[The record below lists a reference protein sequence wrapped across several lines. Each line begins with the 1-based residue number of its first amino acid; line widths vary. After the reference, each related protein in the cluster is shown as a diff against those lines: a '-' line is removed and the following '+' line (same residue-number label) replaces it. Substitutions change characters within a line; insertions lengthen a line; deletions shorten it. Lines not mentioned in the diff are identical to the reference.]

1 MKISIKKDELMELS
15 YFMWD
20 RFEEKGIPERIS
32 SMVGQQYGEAMAKYS
47 YSDGLYCVTYA
58 LYRTH
63 SNFYGEIYILVED
76 SEDGEN
82 IYILPIEFGCTI
94 EVED

>member
-1 MKISIKKDELMELS
+1 MKLIIKKDELMELS

-20 RFEEKGIPERIS
+20 KFEEKGIPERVS
-32 SMVGQQYGEAMAKYS
+32 SMIGQQYGEAMAKKS
-47 YSDGLYCVTYA
+47 YSDGLYGITYA

-82 IYILPIEFGCTI
+82 IYILPIDFGCTI

>member
-1 MKISIKKDELMELS
+1 MI
-15 YFMWD
+15 
-20 RFEEKGIPERIS
+20 
-32 SMVGQQYGEAMAKYS
+32 GQQYGEAMAKKS